1 MVTDPWGL
9 GFGDT
14 LPSIRFMV
22 LLLIGSL
29 GIVPVAG
36 LVAYFWNRIPFRNE
50 TRKRE
55 WVDFL
60 RAIGWL
66 AVALVVAAMLV
77 FNP

>member
-29 GIVPVAG
+29 GIVPVAAG
-36 LVAYFWNRIPFRNE
+36 IWLV
-50 TRKRE
+50 TRPGARRPGA
-55 WVDFL
+55 
-60 RAIGWL
+60 RAR
-66 AVALVVAAMLV
+66 
-77 FNP
+77 